1 MKNEQNTKTIKNLN
15 ELLRGELSAL
25 ETYGQALSAV
35 ASDPE
40 AEQDLRECQESHRD
54 RVERLRLEI
63 VERGGRPDET
73 SGAWG
78 VFAKAVEGG
87 AKTIGV
93 KMAVAA
99 LEAGEDHGLREYDQL
114 LPSLD
119 GAARDIVSTAIYPE
133 QRRTHSIMSALKHR
147 HDADGRGGSAARL

>member
-1 MKNEQNTKTIKNLN
+1 MKNDQNGKTIRNLN

-35 ASDPE
+35 ANDAE
-40 AEQDLRECQESHRD
+40 AEQDLRECLESHRD

-63 VERGGRPDET
+63 IERGGKPDET

-87 AKTIGV
+87 AKTIG
-93 KMAVAA
+93 ASTAISA
-99 LEAGEDHGLREYDQL
+99 LEAGEDHGLKEYEEA

-119 GAARDIVSTAIYPE
+119 GAARDIVSTAIYP
-133 QRRTHSIMSALKHR
+133 QQIRTHSIMSALKHR
-147 HDADGRGGSAARL
+147 QGSASSGSSARP